1 MDPSIEPS
9 PISKFI
15 IMMDIH
21 GSGKKWGRPNRSL
34 WKWASPVSSLTKA
47 IKKIYHLFGSNGM
60 TEINAIFNDL
70 NDSGAVA
77 HIISV

>member
-15 IMMDIH
+15 IIMNIH
-21 GSGKKWGRPNRSL
+21 GSGKKWGRPNRNL

-47 IKKIYHLFGSNGM
+47 IKKNHLFGSNGM

-70 NDSGAVA
+70 NDSRAVA